1 MTRHTMPFAL
11 AILAL
16 APHALAQTAA
26 PPSGPAVVARGE
38 ATVKRAPD
46 QARVTIASESRAATA
61 AEAQRLA
68 AEAMT
73 TVQKALAKT
82 SLPGDAI
89 KTTNYSMQP
98 DLEWT
103 NGRSRVKGYIVRN
116 EIEVRVD
123 DMSKLSS
130 VIDAAGA
137 SGATSMSNLQFDLK
151 DRAGAEREALRL
163 AVQDAMERA
172 KAMAAGAQASLGPIL
187 RVEERLDD
195 SSPRPMP
202 MQMRMTQTAGAAP
215 TPVSPGDVGIRA
227 EVFVTVAIK

>member
-1 MTRHTMPFAL
+1 MTRHTLPLAL

-16 APHALAQTAA
+16 APHALAQTASTA
-26 PPSGPAVVARGE
+26 PPSPAVVARGE

-82 SLPGDAI
+82 ALPADAI

-98 DLEWT
+98 DLEWA

-123 DMSKLSS
+123 DMSKLSG
-130 VIDAAGA
+130 VIDAAGS

-151 DRAGAEREALRL
+151 DRAAAEREALRL

-172 KAMAAGAQASLGPIL
+172 KAMAAGAQATLGPIL

-195 SSPRPMP
+195 SPRPMP
-202 MQMRMTQTAGAAP
+202 MMRMTQSAAAAAP

-227 EVFVTVAIK
+227 EVFVTVAIR

>member
-1 MTRHTMPFAL
+1 MTRRTLPFAI

-16 APHALAQTAA
+16 APHALAQTAPPA
-26 PPSGPAVVARGE
+26 PSVVARGE

-46 QARVTIASESRAATA
+46 QAWVTIAAESRATTA

-73 TVQKALAKT
+73 AVQKALVKAA
-82 SLPGDAI
+82 LPNDAI

-103 NGRSRVKGYIVRN
+103 NGRSRVKGYVVRN

-123 DMSKLSS
+123 DMNKLSG
-130 VIDAAGA
+130 VIDAAGS
-137 SGATSMSNLQFDLK
+137 SGATSMSNLRFDLK

-172 KAMAAGAQASLGPIL
+172 KAMAAGAQATLGPIL
-187 RVEERLDD
+187 RVEERLERG
-195 SSPRPMP
+195 SPEPM
-202 MQMRMTQTAGAAP
+202 MMTMRTATAAAAPP